1 MPFPAASAP
10 LMDRQDSLL
19 LVEDDPRLRRLLER
33 MLRNAGHQVTS
44 AATGAEMMEQFE
56 AGHFNLLILDRMLP
70 DGDSVLLAQNLRQQS
85 NIPII
90 MLTGKSDPSDKVL
103 GLEVGADDY
112 ITKPFDE
119 SELLARVRSVLRR
132 AHAASIAATEPPRS
146 EIFFAGWELNVEN
159 HTLAT
164 PAGKIVPLSDH
175 EFRLLVMFVEN
186 PNQPISRERI
196 METIMERPWTP
207 LDRSVDVLVSKLR
220 RKLKTD
226 PKQPDLI
233 QSVRGTGYRLCASVA
248 TS

>member
-1 MPFPAASAP
+1 MEK
-10 LMDRQDSLL
+10 QDSLL

-33 MLRNAGHQVTS
+33 ILRNAGHQVTS
-44 AATGAEMMEQFE
+44 AETGAQMMEQFAAE
-56 AGHFNLLILDRMLP
+56 QFNLLILDRMLP
-70 DGDSVLLAQNLRQQS
+70 DGDSVLLAQSLRQQS

-119 SELLARVRSVLRR
+119 AEFLARVRSVLRR
-132 AHAASIAATEPPRS
+132 AHSASTDISDAQRS
-146 EIFFAGWELNVEN
+146 EIFFAGWELNIDN
-159 HTLAT
+159 HTLST
-164 PAGKIVPLSDH
+164 PAGKVVPLSDH
-175 EFRLLVMFVEN
+175 EFRLLVLFVEN

-196 METIMERPWTP
+196 MESIMERPWTP

-226 PKQPDLI
+226 AKQPDLI